1 MTFDEKL
8 GFPTGN
14 HKMIYKFI
22 KDLIKKN
29 GLEWIGST
37 YLELKLHRNPF

>member
-8 GFPTGN
+8 GFPAGN

-22 KDLIKKN
+22 KDLIKKD
-29 GLEWIGST
+29 LIGMDWKHLLRTKTS
-37 YLELKLHRNPF
+37 